1 MKNLIIIISI
11 LFVSLSSLAN
21 DAYRC
26 KTKEVNSL
34 GINVLKNET
43 INKEEVL
50 DNFFFKK
57 LENRIILQDYWFV
70 QLSNLQIEL
79 QVNYYDL
86 KNDKEFFK
94 GTGDNIFFEYQDGK
108 FWYSVLNSNVGTKT
122 IVSIYAE
129 CKKD

>member
-79 QVNYYDL
+79 QVV
-86 KNDKEFFK
+86 F
-94 GTGDNIFFEYQDGK
+94 QDI
-108 FWYSVLNSNVGTKT
+108 L
-122 IVSIYAE
+122 I
-129 CKKD
+129 